1 VKKSLYRLKQ
11 SGREWYLEAYK
22 GPRRTRTYTLPLQ
35 TPCIFV
41 YKDQKLIVGLYV
53 DDIVILADDIQVV
66 RDFKA
71 GIAKR

>member
-22 GPRRTRTYTLPLQ
+22 GLEDLDLYPIFVDT
-35 TPCIFV
+35 CIFIR
-41 YKDQKLIVGLYV
+41 KDCKLIVRLYV
-53 DDIVILADDIQVV
+53 NDMVILTDDIQVV
-66 RDFKA
+66 RDFKV